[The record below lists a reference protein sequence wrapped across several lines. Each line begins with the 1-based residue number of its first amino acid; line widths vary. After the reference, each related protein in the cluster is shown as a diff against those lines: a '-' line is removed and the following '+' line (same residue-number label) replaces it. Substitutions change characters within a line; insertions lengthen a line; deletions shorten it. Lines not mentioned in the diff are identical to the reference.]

1 MLSSEV
7 QSLKPESIK
16 SLDIGDIAIMNQ
28 LAYSF
33 RDEFIKYAKID
44 SFTYPDPFKNEDS
57 NDYLVVVDR
66 ENIDRIVA
74 MIIIIR
80 DDDSDNL
87 PIPLEKIYND
97 RLKIIQIPKE
107 KALSIKYEMMPK
119 EKNNFYQFR
128 KDGKV
133 IGYIMFAFQM
143 CGQRY

>member
-44 SFTYPDPFKNEDS
+44 SFTSPDPFKNE
-57 NDYLVVVDR
+57 NPNTYLVVVDR
-66 ENIDRIVA
+66 ENIDRIVS
-74 MIIIIR
+74 MIIIIPSY
-80 DDDSDNL
+80 SDNSK
-87 PIPLEKIYND
+87 IPLEKINND

-107 KALSIKYEMMPK
+107 KALLLKYEMMPK
-119 EKNNFYQFR
+119 DTNNFYQFR
-128 KDGKV
+128 KDSTV
-133 IGYIMFAFQM
+133 IGYIMFAFQI
-143 CGQRY
+143 CGQHY

>member
-44 SFTYPDPFKNEDS
+44 SFTYPDPFKNE
-57 NDYLVVVDR
+57 NPNNYLVVVDR
-66 ENIDRIVA
+66 DNIDRIVA
-74 MIIIIR
+74 MIIIIG
-80 DDDSDNL
+80 DDSDNL

-97 RLKIIQIPKE
+97 RLKMIQIPKE

-128 KDGKV
+128 KDGTV
-133 IGYIMFAFQM
+133 IGYIMFAFQI
-143 CGQRY
+143 CGQHY

>member
-33 RDEFIKYAKID
+33 KDEFIKYAKID
-44 SFTYPDPFKNEDS
+44 SFTSPDPLNNE
-57 NDYLVVVDR
+57 NPNTYLVVVDR

-74 MIIIIR
+74 MIIIVHNYL
-80 DDDSDNL
+80 DNSK
-87 PIPLEKIYND
+87 IPLEKINND

-107 KALSIKYEMMPK
+107 KALLLKYEMMPK
-119 EKNNFYQFR
+119 DTNNFYQFR
-128 KDGKV
+128 KDSTV
-133 IGYIMFAFQM
+133 IGYIMFAFQI
-143 CGQRY
+143 CGQHY

>member
-16 SLDIGDIAIMNQ
+16 SLDIGDLAIMNQ

-33 RDEFIKYAKID
+33 KDEFIKYAKID
-44 SFTYPDPFKNEDS
+44 SFTSPDPFKNE
-57 NDYLVVVDR
+57 NFNTYLVVVDR

-74 MIIIIR
+74 MIIVIHN
-80 DDDSDNL
+80 DSDNSK
-87 PIPLEKIYND
+87 IPLEKINND

-107 KALSIKYEMMPK
+107 KASLLKYEMMPK
-119 EKNNFYQFR
+119 DTNNFYQFR
-128 KDGKV
+128 KDSTV
-133 IGYIMFAFQM
+133 IGYIMFAFQI

>member
-7 QSLKPESIK
+7 QSLKPQSIK

-33 RDEFIKYAKID
+33 KDEFIKYAKID
-44 SFTYPDPFKNEDS
+44 SFTSPDPLNNE
-57 NDYLVVVDR
+57 NLNTYLVVVDR

-80 DDDSDNL
+80 NYLDNSK
-87 PIPLEKIYND
+87 IPLEKINND

-107 KALSIKYEMMPK
+107 KAVLLKHEMMPK
-119 EKNNFYQFR
+119 DTNNFYQFR
-128 KDGKV
+128 KDSIV
-133 IGYIMFAFQM
+133 IGYIMFAFQI
-143 CGQRY
+143 CGQHY

>member
-33 RDEFIKYAKID
+33 KDEFIKYAKID
-44 SFTYPDPFKNEDS
+44 SFTSPDPFKNE
-57 NDYLVVVDR
+57 NPNTYLVVVDR

-74 MIIIIR
+74 MIIVIR
-80 DDDSDNL
+80 NYLDNSK
-87 PIPLEKIYND
+87 IPLEKINND

-107 KALSIKYEMMPK
+107 KALLLKYEMMPK
-119 EKNNFYQFR
+119 DTNNFYQFR
-128 KDGKV
+128 KDSTV
-133 IGYIMFAFQM
+133 IGYIMFAFQI
-143 CGQRY
+143 CGQHY